1 LHELG
6 FLHRSKPLPALVWVH
21 FEDLKDEN
29 VKMRQDSHVNEAV
42 GKGSEE
48 KKGKKMEGNFFG
60 CFLEEKKPTPATQK
74 HSPSS
79 TRTNQVER

>member
-1 LHELG
+1 
-6 FLHRSKPLPALVWVH
+6 LPALVWVH

-29 VKMRQDSHVNEAV
+29 VKTRQDSHVNEAV

-60 CFLEEKKPTPATQK
+60 CFLVVFWKKKNQHQPHKNTLPPAHGPIRWRGEKICA
-74 HSPSS
+74 
-79 TRTNQVER
+79 V